1 MSRASSVSGLPPDI
15 LAELNRLLA
24 DPRCSQCEAKDKI
37 NAVLAE
43 AGRDERLSKS
53 AVNRYAL
60 KMAEVGRRLQERHQV
75 ADMWV
80 GKFGRLPQGQLGQ
93 LIIQMVHG
101 LAFDAGVQ
109 LSEASLDVENMP
121 ATVKML
127 KDLAQTLEKTERA
140 SSLNAQR
147 EREIKQQALKDA
159 AQNIEQAARAKGMG
173 EAQVRFWREQVLG
186 VKQ

>member
-1 MSRASSVSGLPPDI
+1 MSRASSVARLPADI
-15 LAELNRLLA
+15 LAELNRLLS
-24 DPRCSQCEAKDKI
+24 DPRCTQCEATDKI

-43 AGRDERLSKS
+43 DGHAARLSQS
-53 AVNRYAL
+53 AVNRYAI
-60 KMAEVGRRLQERHQV
+60 KMNEVGRRLQERHQV

-109 LSEASLDVENMP
+109 LSEAPLSAEAMP

-140 SSLNAQR
+140 ASLNAQR
-147 EREIKQQALKDA
+147 EREIRQQAA
-159 AQNIEQAARAKGMG
+159 EQAAKAAAASAKKAGLS
-173 EAQVRFWREQVLG
+173 ADTIQTIRRDVLRMAE
-186 VKQ
+186 

>member
-1 MSRASSVSGLPPDI
+1 MDRLPADI
-15 LAELNRLLA
+15 LAELNRLLS

-37 NAVLAE
+37 NAVLASQ
-43 AGRDERLSKS
+43 GHSDRLSKS
-53 AVNRYAL
+53 AVNRYSMR
-60 KMAEVGRRLQERHQV
+60 MAEVGRRLQERHQV

-109 LSEASLDVENMP
+109 LSEAPLDVEAMP
-121 ATVKML
+121 ATVRML

-140 SSLNAQR
+140 ASLNAAR
-147 EREIKQQALKDA
+147 ERDIRQQAA
-159 AQNIEQAARAKGMG
+159 EQAASVAAASAKKAGLSKDTIKTI
-173 EAQVRFWREQVLG
+173 RRDVLRMAE
-186 VKQ
+186 

>member
-1 MSRASSVSGLPPDI
+1 MSRASSVDRLPADI
-15 LAELNRLLA
+15 LAELNRLLS

-37 NAVLAE
+37 NAVLAAE
-43 AGRDERLSKS
+43 GQDIRLSKS
-53 AVNRYAL
+53 AVNRYAV

-80 GKFGRLPQGQLGQ
+80 GKFGRLPQGRLGQ

-109 LSEASLDVENMP
+109 LSETPIDAGAMP
-121 ATVKML
+121 ATVRML

-140 SSLNAQR
+140 ASLNTQR
-147 EREIKQQALKDA
+147 ERDIKQQVLKDA
-159 AQNIEQAARAKGMG
+159 AHNVEQAARAQGMG

-186 VKQ
+186 VKP

>member
-1 MSRASSVSGLPPDI
+1 MSRASSVAGLPPDI
-15 LAELNRLLA
+15 LTELNRLLS
-24 DPRCSQCEAKDKI
+24 DPRCSQCGATDKI
-37 NAVLAE
+37 NAVLAAE
-43 AGRDERLSKS
+43 GHAERLSKS
-53 AVNRYAL
+53 AVNRYSI

-109 LSEASLDVENMP
+109 LSEAPMDAEAMP

-127 KDLAQTLEKTERA
+127 KDLAQTLEKTEHA
-140 SSLNAQR
+140 ASLNAER
-147 EREIKQQALKDA
+147 EREIRRQAA
-159 AQNIEQAARAKGMG
+159 EQAASAAVASAKKAGLSKDTIKTI
-173 EAQVRFWREQVLG
+173 RRDVLRMAE
-186 VKQ
+186 

>member
-1 MSRASSVSGLPPDI
+1 MSRASSVARLPPDI
-15 LAELNRLLA
+15 QAELNRLLS

-37 NAVLAE
+37 NAVLVAE
-43 AGRDERLSKS
+43 GHAERLSKS

-109 LSEASLDVENMP
+109 LSEAPIDAEAMP

-127 KDLAQTLEKTERA
+127 KDLAVMLERTERA
-140 SSLNAQR
+140 SSLNAER
-147 EREIKQQALKDA
+147 ERDIRQQA
-159 AQNIEQAARAKGMG
+159 AQQAASVAEASAKQAGLSSDTIKTI
-173 EAQVRFWREQVLG
+173 RRDVLRMAE
-186 VKQ
+186 